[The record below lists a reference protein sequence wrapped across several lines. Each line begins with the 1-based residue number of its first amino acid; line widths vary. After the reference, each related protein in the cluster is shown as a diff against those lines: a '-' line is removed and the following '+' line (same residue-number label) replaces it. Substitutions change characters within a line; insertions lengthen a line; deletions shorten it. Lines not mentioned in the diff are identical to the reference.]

1 MSFGTTH
8 RKLNPFQIYFKMNYF
23 STTNFICKWKKQK
36 VCLKG
41 KVTKI
46 MEVKQKPKVC

>member
-1 MSFGTTH
+1 
-8 RKLNPFQIYFKMNYF
+8 MNYF
-23 STTNFICKWKKQK
+23 STTNFICKWQMQEK

-46 MEVKQKPKVC
+46 MEVKQK

>member
-1 MSFGTTH
+1 
-8 RKLNPFQIYFKMNYF
+8 MNYF
-23 STTNFICKWKKQK
+23 STTNFICKWQKQEK

-46 MEVKQKPKVC
+46 TEIKQKPKVC